1 MMIVDVVVVDAVAG
15 VGAAAH
21 LDLRRARAIEAVAGD
36 TVLAAIHRPVATADL
51 DAGQHAIAADA

>member
-15 VGAAAH
+15 VGAAAR

-36 TVLAAIHRPVATADL
+36 AVPATVHRPVATADL